1 LNPQRD
7 VLNTQ
12 MDRSVL
18 GRRSS
23 CPWPAARV
31 ETRRTQGKDGGVVTT
46 GRSTRVGAVVL
57 AALALSGCASQACT
71 TVGCESAISVDVSAV
86 QGLGATQSGRIR
98 VCLGTTP
105 TCVLALAPK
114 GQSIVEVVFPT
125 GTIPGPGIE
134 VDKPVAVTVS
144 VLNPGTVLV
153 EDTVDTTFTKLAPN
167 GESCGPICY
176 RARVVA
182 TDRGVTPLPMGASA
196 SPSS

>member
-7 VLNTQ
+7 VLNTR
-12 MDRSVL
+12 MDGPVFGERASARL
-18 GRRSS
+18 
-23 CPWPAARV
+23 PAARV
-31 ETRRTQGKDGGVVTT
+31 ETRRTQGKDGSVVTT
-46 GRSTRVGAVVL
+46 GRPTRVGAVVL
-57 AALALSGCASQACT
+57 AALALTGCASQSCT
-71 TVGCESAISVDVSAV
+71 LIGCDSAISVDVSAV

-114 GQSIVEVVFPT
+114 GQAIVEVVFPT

-144 VLNPGTVLV
+144 VMNPGTVLV
-153 EDTVDTTFTKLAPN
+153 EDTVDTTFTRLAPN
-167 GESCGPICY
+167 GEACGPVCY

-182 TDRGVTPLPMGASA
+182 TDRGVTPIPIGASA